1 MPSGPLRY
9 RQNIQ
14 IKDRWRHV
22 HAPAALKLLESR
34 NVQELTT
41 ARPRKLPAR
50 CLHLG
55 TLGGRILLLVA
66 AALFSIGLAVVLT
79 KRHAVVVLMGIEL
92 MLNAVNLN
100 LVAFSQYDPDRLQGQ
115 LFSLFVIVVA
125 AAEAAVALSLV
136 IQVYR
141 HFRTVRLDELTDL
154 KQ

>member
-1 MPSGPLRY
+1 M
-9 RQNIQ
+9 
-14 IKDRWRHV
+14 
-22 HAPAALKLLESR
+22 
-34 NVQELTT
+34 ELQL
-41 ARPRKLPAR
+41 A
-50 CLHLG
+50 G
-55 TLGGRILLLVA
+55 ILLLVA

-115 LFSLFVIVVA
+115 LFSLFVMVVA
-125 AAEAAVALSLV
+125 AAEAAVALSMV

-154 KQ
+154 HQ